1 MQEWFH
7 ITFPLSDPV
16 QIFLLTLLIVL
27 VAPLFFKKLKI
38 PGIIGLILAG
48 ILVGPHGLNL
58 LANDVNY
65 SVFGSV
71 GLIYLMFLMGLEL
84 DFNGFKEKLI
94 QTATFGA
101 LTFLIPFTLGFI
113 IFRYVLSYNI
123 LSSVL
128 IASSFSTHT
137 LISYPIVRRLR
148 IQKNVAVTITIGA
161 TIITDT
167 AVLMVL
173 TFLTDL
179 AGKMKSTGVIGI
191 SLALILLIFFSLIG
205 IPAISRWFFKANKG
219 DAQNQFL
226 YVLTIVFLSAFI
238 SQLLAIEPI
247 IGAFL
252 SGLALN
258 RVIPATSQ
266 LMNRLAFFG
275 NALFIPFFLISI
287 GMIIDPSIIFGSLAS
302 LQIGLILLS
311 IGLFSKFLAAWTT
324 QIVFKMSRIQR
335 DVMFGLSSSHA
346 AAILA
351 VLLVGYRLEL
361 INNEVLNGTLIFI
374 LGSCLVSSYVTEL
387 SGKKLAITEPIQ
399 KEPYG
404 KIPERILVPVANP
417 ETISSLTNLAFS
429 IKDPGSTDPVY
440 FLAIGTEESMF
451 SEQIQKNFRMVF
463 HTAEKLGF
471 EHDMV
476 HPVSRVDLNISQAIL
491 RSADELMASKIIM
504 GWSEN
509 TGTDFLFG
517 QLRDSIVS
525 ATERMVLIT
534 RKIRYLHLKGKI
546 FVFYPP
552 FAEFESGF
560 DDSLLTVYHLALNTH
575 RPVLFAGAPNA
586 IHKTESF
593 LSEINPSVEHRSV
606 SFPGYPGYE
615 QIIPML
621 ETNDLLILL
630 TASPGCISSH
640 PVIDNLY
647 KKFFRELPSND
658 IVLLYQARKEIDPLV
673 LVSQLETI
681 GIGSSMVP
689 PIRGF
694 NKILK
699 KIINFNAEKK
709 RRRT

>member
-1 MQEWFH
+1 MQEWFY

-65 SVFGSV
+65 KVFGSV
-71 GLIYLMFLMGLEL
+71 GLIYLMFLLGLEMDL
-84 DFNGFKEKLI
+84 GGMKKQI
-94 QTATFGA
+94 MQTATFGI
-101 LTFLIPFTLGFI
+101 LTFAIPFASGFFV
-113 IFRYVLSYNI
+113 FRHFFDYSFLSA
-123 LSSVL
+123 LL
-128 IASSFSTHT
+128 IGCAFATHT
-137 LISYPIVRRLR
+137 LLSYPIVRRLG
-148 IQKNVAVTITIGA
+148 IHKNAVVNITIGA
-161 TIITDT
+161 TIIADT

-173 TFLTDL
+173 TFLADL
-179 AGKMKSTGVIGI
+179 AGKTKSPGIYGI
-191 SLALILLIFFSLIG
+191 SAALVLLIFLTLWG
-205 IPAISRWFFKANKG
+205 IPKISRWFFKANKG
-219 DAQNQFL
+219 DSQSQFL
-226 YVLTIVFLSAFI
+226 FVLTIVFLSSFTT
-238 SQLLAIEPI
+238 QLFAIEPI

-252 SGLALN
+252 AGLALN
-258 RVIPATSQ
+258 RVIPAASV
-266 LMNRLAFFG
+266 LMRRLAFFG

-287 GMIIDPSIIFGSLAS
+287 GMIIDPGIIFGSMAT
-302 LQIGLILLS
+302 LQMGMILLTV
-311 IGLFSKFLAAWTT
+311 GLFSKFLAAWIT
-324 QIVFKMSRIQR
+324 QKSFRMSGIQR
-335 DVMFGLSSSHA
+335 NLMFGLSSSRA

-351 VLLVGYRLEL
+351 VLLVGYRVEL
-361 INNEVLNGTLIFI
+361 INDIVLNGTLFYI

-387 SGKKLAITEPIQ
+387 SGKKLAITEPIP
-399 KEPYG
+399 KEPYR

-417 ETISSLTNLAFS
+417 EAISSLTNLAFS

-440 FLAIGTEESMF
+440 FLAIGTEESML
-451 SEQIQKNFRMVF
+451 SEQTQKNFKMVF

-491 RSADELMASKIIM
+491 QSADELMASKIIM

-575 RPVLFAGAPNA
+575 RPLLFAGAPNA

-606 SFPGYPGYE
+606 SFPGYPRYD
-615 QIIPML
+615 QIIRML

-699 KIINFNAEKK
+699 KIINFIAEKK